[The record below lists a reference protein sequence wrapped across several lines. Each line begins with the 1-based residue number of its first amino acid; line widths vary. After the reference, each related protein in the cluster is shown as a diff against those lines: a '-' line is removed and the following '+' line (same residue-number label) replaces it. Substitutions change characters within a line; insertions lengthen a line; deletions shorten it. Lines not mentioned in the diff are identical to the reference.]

1 MPITVLRGY
10 DGKVTQGTADT
21 ALVALTD
28 WEATSTQAV
37 EEQGPFLNDSG
48 TLYVSRGARSLKG
61 TFKGVVPSGKD
72 ANQTAVVTAHTAGND
87 IKLTLV
93 SIGGYSVVVTTALI
107 EEIKLGHDASG
118 TGTYEASFRDNGGYT
133 IA

>member
-10 DGKVTQGTADT
+10 DGKATQGTADT
-21 ALVALTD
+21 ALVALTS
-28 WEATSTQAV
+28 WEATATQAV

-48 TLYVSRGARSLKG
+48 TLYLSRGARSLKG
-61 TFKGVVPSGKD
+61 SFKGVVPSGKD
-72 ANQTAVVTAHTAGND
+72 TSQTAVIAALTGGTD
-87 IKLTLV
+87 IKLTMV

-107 EEIKLGHDASG
+107 EEIKLGQDAKG
-118 TGTYEASFRDNGGYT
+118 TGTFEASFRDNGGFT